1 MNIKATCVG
10 VALSIAAASVSAE
23 PFVYQGELKV
33 NSQPANGIFDLSFQ
47 LLDAP
52 TGGTII
58 GSQFAAEDVLVED
71 GLFSVEVDF
80 LTEMN
85 GEDRWVEVLVRE
97 GDSEDRFTRL
107 SPLQPLLATPKAQ
120 HANTADTVLNPAW
133 YELGTTLRHGE
144 GTDRVII
151 NRTDVIT
158 GSEYFGVHAD
168 IAGYVGMYTSGLK
181 GALPFYGYAADGDVL
196 AYTYYQ
202 SSANAWRL
210 WSNNAERLRVNEI
223 GELEVFNSIIAEGE
237 VQGDEFVYTAPKT
250 RRIAVSGDVFVPTR
264 DVPYAS
270 GIGLPGAFIAE
281 SSPGGS
287 MVAPINLPDGATLV
301 SMTAHCTDVV
311 AGELSVQLVARNHN
325 TTTHQTVFE
334 VDTIGL
340 SGFTLRPSDL
350 TPNSLYDQVDYERYH
365 YSLIVHGQDWPGDT
379 SMCIRSVVVEYT
391 MDGPG

>member
-1 MNIKATCVG
+1 MNSKVFCVG
-10 VALSIAAASVSAE
+10 FALSMAVGGVSAE

-33 NSQPANGIFDLSFQ
+33 NGQPANGIFDLSFQ

-85 GEDRWVEVLVRE
+85 GEDRWVEVLVRD
-97 GDSEDRFTRL
+97 GDSEERFTRL

-133 YELGTTLRHGE
+133 YQQSNTLRHGK
-144 GTDRVII
+144 GLDRVMI
-151 NRTDVIT
+151 NRTAAIT
-158 GSEYFGVHAD
+158 GADYFGVHAD
-168 IAGYVGMYTSGLK
+168 VAGYVGMYTSGLK

-202 SSANAWRL
+202 SSTNAWRL
-210 WSNNAERLRVNEI
+210 WSNNAERLLVNEL
-223 GELEVFNSIIAEGE
+223 GELEVFNNIIAEGE

-250 RRIAVSGDVFVPTR
+250 RHIAVSGDVFVPTR
-264 DVPYAS
+264 EVPYAS
-270 GIGLPGAFIAE
+270 GIGVPGAFIAE
-281 SSPGGS
+281 PSTFGS

-301 SMTAHCTDVV
+301 SMTAHCTDVA
-311 AGELSVQLVARNHN
+311 AGELNVRLVARNHN
-325 TTTHQTVFE
+325 STTHQTVFE
-334 VDTIGL
+334 VDTVGL
-340 SGFTLRPSDL
+340 SGFTLRPSDIM
-350 TPNSLYDQVDYERYH
+350 PSPSYDLVVYEDFH
-365 YSLIVHGQDWPGDT
+365 YSVIVRGQDWPGDT

-391 MDGPG
+391 MDGPD